1 MSTYKEL
8 LAQREDLE
16 KRIAEMR
23 KIETADA
30 IQKAKTLI
38 AQFELTAEDIFS
50 APGGKKKSSSS
61 SSVAPKYR
69 NPETNE
75 TWTGRGKPPLWIRDK
90 DREQFKISEAA

>member
-30 IQKAKTLI
+30 IQKPRL
-38 AQFELTAEDIFS
+38 LLLNLS
-50 APGGKKKSSSS
+50 
-61 SSVAPKYR
+61 
-69 NPETNE
+69 
-75 TWTGRGKPPLWIRDK
+75 
-90 DREQFKISEAA
+90 